1 MIGFFDSEFVE
12 CKDDKKKSTSRYIF
26 KLASG
31 PISWRSHKQQLTR
44 TSTMMAEYIA
54 VYNATCHEMLINLI
68 SGLKFVNSIL
78 RSLKIYFDNFVII
91 SFHG

>member
-1 MIGFFDSEFVE
+1 
-12 CKDDKKKSTSRYIF
+12 
-26 KLASG
+26 
-31 PISWRSHKQQLTR
+31 
-44 TSTMMAEYIA
+44 MMAEYIA

-68 SGLKFVNSIL
+68 GGLKFVNSIL